1 MQNILDSSNNQK
13 NSDLDISVQNQKGHA
28 IEYSYFSDMMQCGYL
43 LSYILLRDIQSMN
56 QNICEDLH

>member
-13 NSDLDISVQNQKGHA
+13 NSDLDMSVQNQKGHV
-28 IEYSYFSDMMQCGYL
+28 IEYSYFSDMMQCEYL

-56 QNICEDLH
+56 QNICEGLH